1 MSISIRGQLAPKG
14 LDFSASDFVISDKYA
29 TILTVISYPRYIQPG
44 YLSTLTSMSGI
55 KIVIKHIPVL
65 FSTMSKM
72 LNKQVADL
80 RERYGKEKDQT
91 LRESIR
97 QDAESLEYFISMIAG
112 SQARIFDFQM
122 HIMITANT
130 KEDLEMK
137 KTNVKNYLD
146 AMDLKAIS
154 LRFEQEKVL
163 KSILPIFPSQ
173 DIEERI
179 GTPIPSVTLAA
190 MYPFIFDS
198 IKRSWTFYIVGS

>member
-1 MSISIRGQLAPKG
+1 MSISLRGQLAPKG

-55 KIVIKHIPVL
+55 KIVIKHIPVP

-80 RERYGKEKDQT
+80 RERYGKERDQT

-97 QDAESLEYFISMIAG
+97 QDAESLEYFISMLAA

-122 HIMITANT
+122 H
-130 KEDLEMK
+130 K
-137 KTNVKNYLD
+137 KIWK
-146 AMDLKAIS
+146 
-154 LRFEQEKVL
+154 
-163 KSILPIFPSQ
+163 
-173 DIEERI
+173 
-179 GTPIPSVTLAA
+179 
-190 MYPFIFDS
+190 
-198 IKRSWTFYIVGS
+198 